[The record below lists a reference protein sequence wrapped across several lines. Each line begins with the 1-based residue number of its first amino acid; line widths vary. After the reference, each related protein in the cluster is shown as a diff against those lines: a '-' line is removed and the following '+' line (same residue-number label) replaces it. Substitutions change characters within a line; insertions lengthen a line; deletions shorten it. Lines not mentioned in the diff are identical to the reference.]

1 MNRIEYAQGG
11 FPLSIERMEDMQEC
25 WALIAQL
32 AKLIGD
38 AVVVSGCEVS
48 GTQVS
53 SGYVVM
59 NGELLP
65 FEGGTAQT
73 YVKVQETVD
82 TLEYKDGNTHNYLT
96 RRKAVFSASAAVG
109 AVRWADFMKSADS
122 IQVLQTRVTPA
133 QLGAEVST
141 LNTAIGVLRD
151 AIEALGGDVSG
162 QIMQTNNNIVP
173 KYGIIPYGKSIALS
187 QTSLQGVL
195 SVIPYG
201 YVPCGDVLVPLGAT
215 WNSTVNSWNSY
226 LRKLGLNAALTAADT
241 SNGFGVLK
249 FASRLNLP
257 NLTDRFVVG
266 AGNSYTVGNTGGQRE
281 VTLTAD
287 QIPSHKHSFKDYYYA
302 EAYDTIKNESYSGA
316 SVVSM
321 PGPAKHYGAGKTDVD
336 ANAWLAYIHST
347 ENAGGNVAHPNMP
360 PYYALYYLIK
370 MI

>member
-1 MNRIEYAQGG
+1 
-11 FPLSIERMEDMQEC
+11 
-25 WALIAQL
+25 
-32 AKLIGD
+32 
-38 AVVVSGCEVS
+38 
-48 GTQVS
+48 
-53 SGYVVM
+53 
-59 NGELLP
+59 
-65 FEGGTAQT
+65 
-73 YVKVQETVD
+73 
-82 TLEYKDGNTHNYLT
+82 
-96 RRKAVFSASAAVG
+96 
-109 AVRWADFMKSADS
+109 
-122 IQVLQTRVTPA
+122 
-133 QLGAEVST
+133 
-141 LNTAIGVLRD
+141 
-151 AIEALGGDVSG
+151 
-162 QIMQTNNNIVP
+162 
-173 KYGIIPYGKSIALS
+173 
-187 QTSLQGVL
+187 
-195 SVIPYG
+195 
-201 YVPCGDVLVPLGAT
+201 
-215 WNSTVNSWNSY
+215 

-266 AGNSYTVGNTGGQRE
+266 AGNSYAVGNTGGQRE

-287 QIPSHKHSFKDYYYA
+287 QIPSHKHSFKDYYHA